1 MASSYTTNLRLT
13 KQGDGENPNSWGQI
27 LNDGVISLA
36 DTAIA
41 GYTQVSVGSTVSV
54 ALTQNQGS
62 SDQSRS
68 AFLEFTGSLGTT
80 HTSIFVLI
88 PNNSKGYV
96 VRNSVSYATNANA
109 LIIRVAGNTGVTIPS
124 GTNKHI
130 ITDGTSIYEI
140 SQDSFTNLTVEGN
153 VTVEGNMVV
162 SGAATFNTNVSVS
175 GNIAGKRT
183 LNITKGLVVAA
194 SSGTAVCVQGALFV
208 SAASQFTGAIIA
220 KSNVTVSGNVN
231 IAGNT
236 SIGGTATVGGAFVAG
251 GAAQLQSTVTAVG
264 AATFKSD
271 VSVSGNTRIGG
282 TVTIAGAV
290 SLASTLSV
298 AGATNFASTVTV
310 VGAGTFKSAVS
321 VSGNVNIAGNTS
333 IGGTVTISGAN
344 LAAPNAK
351 VCASAYYGDGSN
363 LTGAMPTGAILPYG
377 SSVAPSGYVLC
388 NGTAYNRTTYA
399 DLFGVI
405 GVKYGVGNGS
415 TTFNVPDTRGRFLAG
430 WDAGTSVLTSVTVSM
445 ITGASIGNTG
455 GTQAVALAVA
465 QIPSHQH
472 HMWVSGSGEEGNTH
486 AVAGFNVQTE
496 YESGSS
502 VSTGST
508 GGSGSHSNIPPSLII
523 NYIIKT

>member
-41 GYTQVSVGSTVSV
+41 GYTQVSVGSTTSV

-68 AFLEFTGSLGTT
+68 AFLEFTGSLGTA

-130 ITDGTSIYEI
+130 ITDGASIYEI
-140 SQDSFTNLTVEGN
+140 SQDNFTNLTVEGN

-162 SGAATFNTNVSVS
+162 SGAATFNT
-175 GNIAGKRT
+175 T
-183 LNITKGLVVAA
+183 T
-194 SSGTAVCVQGALFV
+194 
-208 SAASQFTGAIIA
+208 
-220 KSNVTVSGNVN
+220 TV
-231 IAGNT
+231 
-236 SIGGTATVGGAFVAG
+236 
-251 GAAQLQSTVTAVG
+251 VG
-264 AATFKSD
+264 AATFKDD
-271 VSVSGNTRIGG
+271 VAVSGVITATSISVNGG
-282 TVTIAGAV
+282 LNISGTSQISGA
-290 SLASTLSV
+290 A
-298 AGATNFASTVTV
+298 
-310 VGAGTFKSAVS
+310 TFKDSVS

-363 LTGAMPTGAILPYG
+363 LTGAMPTGAIVPYG
-377 SSVAPSGYVLC
+377 ASVAPSGYVLC
-388 NGTAYNRTTYA
+388 NGTAYNRTGTYA

-405 GVKYGVGNGS
+405 GTKYGVGDGS
-415 TTFNVPDTRGRFLAG
+415 STFNVPDTRGRFLAG

-445 ITGASIGNTG
+445 ITGATIGNTG

-472 HMWVSGSGEEGNTH
+472 EMWVSGSGDEGSDSG
-486 AVAGFNVQTE
+486 VPGFDLSSD
-496 YESGSS
+496 YEAQST

-508 GGSGSHSNIPPSLII
+508 GGGGSHSNIPPSLII